1 MNENLKIYI
10 PKNLDASPK
19 IFIWEMDVAMIFIV
33 ILGMGI
39 VMGAFLLPLAVAI
52 VICTTYQKMK
62 SGRQQ
67 GYSIHLL
74 YWYSPMNL
82 GTRRTPPSCARSFIG

>member
-10 PKNLDASPK
+10 PKNLDAMPRV
-19 IFIWEMDVAMIFIV
+19 FLWDMDVAMIFMV
-33 ILGMGI
+33 VLGLGI
-39 VMGAFLLPLAVAI
+39 MMGAFFIPLVLALFLGH
-52 VICTTYQKMK
+52 TYQKTK

-74 YWYSPMNL
+74 YWLSPMNI
-82 GTRRTPPSCARSFIG
+82 GNRRTPPSCVRSFIG